1 MSNLKFKQYQKEING
16 IIYTAQFNGLS
27 QSLDMVDQATI
38 SIDGVITQS
47 SKKLTQYVLDH
58 VIVEPKGLKI
68 DDFEDIDTLNAV
80 VEFGNDVMQ
89 GKFRDEPINDS
100 TTQTESKE

>member
-1 MSNLKFKQYQKEING
+1 MSNLNFKQYQKEING
-16 IIYTAQFNGLS
+16 VVYTAQFNGLS

-38 SIDGVITQS
+38 SVDGVITQS
-47 SKKLTQYVLDH
+47 TKKLTQYVLEH

-89 GKFRDEPINDS
+89 GKFRGESINKPTVKTDS
-100 TTQTESKE
+100 KK